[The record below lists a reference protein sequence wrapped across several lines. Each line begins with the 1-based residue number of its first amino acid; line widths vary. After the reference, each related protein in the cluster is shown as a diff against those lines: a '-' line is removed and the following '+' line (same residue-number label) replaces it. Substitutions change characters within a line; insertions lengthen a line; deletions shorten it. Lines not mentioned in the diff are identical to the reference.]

1 MDSKWNWL
9 SHKLILYA
17 KKAFNIRY
25 ITLADGLLCAYYL
38 CDHTQSLISVYILC
52 KPTHCEYL
60 SSVLW
65 PWLMSLTLG
74 SFHPEETACYPVI
87 GSLFTELSTDWNPL
101 RCVFSIIWFMDIH
114 SSGPLI
120 EVDLVGVSMGPPHSA
135 WWPADGL
142 SWPPLG
148 LLGGTPYLVKKV
160 KHCKLIKANNK
171 SVPSLI
177 FSNLCITVWQLEY
190 SSFNARSLF

>member
-101 RCVFSIIWFMDIH
+101 RCVFFDHLVHGHPFLRPSDRSRPSWGVHGTTTLCMVTSRRPVLA
-114 SSGPLI
+114 SSGP
-120 EVDLVGVSMGPPHSA
+120 A
-135 WWPADGL
+135 RR
-142 SWPPLG
+142 
-148 LLGGTPYLVKKV
+148 
-160 KHCKLIKANNK
+160 
-171 SVPSLI
+171 
-177 FSNLCITVWQLEY
+177 Y
-190 SSFNARSLF
+190 SIPGEKGKTL